1 MIRQPAVAGYFY
13 PADPNDLHQLLSQ
26 LLEDAKVD
34 AKVPKAMI
42 APHAGYKYSGKSA
55 ATAYARLQKAA
66 DSISRVVLIG
76 PCHRVGFR
84 GMAVSR
90 ANMFA
95 TPLGNIPVDLEAVQ
109 LILKL
114 PNVHIMEQAHA
125 QEHSL
130 EVQLPFLQ
138 ATLADFKIVPIVVG
152 NATPEEVA
160 EVIETL
166 WGGAETLF
174 VISSDLSHFHD
185 YKTAQDLDRHTS
197 RCIEQFQYERLDYE
211 SACGRLPIAGLL
223 KLAKE
228 KSLSIK
234 NIDLRN
240 SGDADGN
247 KSRVVGYGTYVLE

>member
-13 PADPNDLHQLLSQ
+13 PADPDDLHQLLSC

-55 ATAYARLQKAA
+55 ATAYARLKKAA
-66 DSISRVVLIG
+66 DTINRVVLVG

-84 GMAVSR
+84 GLALSR
-90 ANMFA
+90 AKTFA
-95 TPLGNIPVDLEAVQ
+95 TPLGNIPVDLEAVE
-109 LILKL
+109 LLLKL
-114 PNVHIMEQAHA
+114 PTVQILEQAHA

-138 ATLADFKIVPIVVG
+138 ETLTDFKIVPIVVG

-185 YKTAQDLDRHTS
+185 YKTAQGIDRLTSHYIELLQYQQLDS
-197 RCIEQFQYERLDYE
+197 E

-228 KSLSIK
+228 KSLRIK

-247 KSRVVGYGTYVLE
+247 KTRVVGYGAYVIE